1 MTSYANK
8 IMFKLIASSY
18 GENATATLMMG
29 QLIVNGFDGNADAVT
44 HDVQRTFGAMNDII
58 NINKEIQSVDSISEE
73 ELSRKK
79 VKGAALAVAGSVLL
93 GPLGIAAYFMGGKH
107 ENNVVKITT
116 KKGAV
121 IIANVSKEV
130 RAKLIQG
137 AMASELYVPVEEKD
151 FFEDLDPLIVK
162 AIESAEERSLCK
174 KEDLDLNKCR
184 KSRIDPGK
192 VLLVK
197 KSGRKIGLIEP

>member
-1 MTSYANK
+1 MTSYSNK

-107 ENNVVKITT
+107 ENNVVKIIT

>member
-1 MTSYANK
+1 MTSYSNK

-184 KSRIDPGK
+184 KSRI
-192 VLLVK
+192 
-197 KSGRKIGLIEP
+197 